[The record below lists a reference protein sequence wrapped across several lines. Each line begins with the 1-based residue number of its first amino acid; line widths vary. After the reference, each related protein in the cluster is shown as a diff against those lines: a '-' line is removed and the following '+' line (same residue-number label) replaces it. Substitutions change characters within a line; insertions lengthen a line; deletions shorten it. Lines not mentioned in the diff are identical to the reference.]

1 MSYIRNCV
9 RVSVKNIL
17 YLTDFSQSSDA
28 ALPFATALAR
38 AYDAKVYALHI
49 LMPDVFVYLTPDS
62 LKAAVDLQEKSANKE
77 MHRIEAQLRGLP
89 HEAIVERARELW
101 ATLEPKLKEYEID
114 LIVLGTHGRTGL
126 QKFLLGSAAEK
137 ILRRSG
143 VPVMAVG
150 PKVPSSN
157 RSDACFHRVLFATDF
172 TPASVVAAPYAISL
186 AQESR
191 AELVLL
197 HVMEKGERTRPQ
209 TFRSLTVA
217 EALHQLH
224 ESVPPEAQLWCRPET
239 VVVYGE
245 PTARIL
251 ETAKQKGADLIVMGI
266 RNTGDLFTATHLEST
281 AHRVIAHAEC
291 PVITVRGERQNDW

>member
-1 MSYIRNCV
+1 MSYLRSYV
-9 RVSVKNIL
+9 RIAVKNIL

-49 LMPDVFVYLTPDS
+49 LTPDVFVYLTPDS
-62 LKAAVDLQEKSANKE
+62 LKAAIDLQEKSASEE

-89 HEAIVERARELW
+89 HEVVVQRARQLW
-101 ATLEPKLKEYEID
+101 ATLEAKLKECEID

-137 ILRRSG
+137 LLRKSG
-143 VPVMAVG
+143 VPVMVVG
-150 PKVPSSN
+150 PKVPASA
-157 RSDACFHRVLFATDF
+157 RTDGRFHRVLFATDF
-172 TPASVVAAPYAISL
+172 TPASVAAAPYAISL
-186 AQESR
+186 AQENQ

-197 HVMEKGERTRPQ
+197 HVIENGERTRAE
-209 TFRSLTVA
+209 TFRGLTVA
-217 EALHQLH
+217 EAMHQLH
-224 ESVPPEAQLWCRPET
+224 ENVPPEAEQWCRPET

-245 PTARIL
+245 PAARIL

-291 PVITVRGERQNDW
+291 AILTIRGERQNDS